1 MLAKTQGGG
10 RWLSWGRGRRRA
22 PALGFPPLPRPTAA
36 GPGLPPTRNLP
47 IKALQC
53 HSLTS
58 TPFLCTHRGG
68 DGRKD
73 AGGAHH
79 WRGGAKKKSYLLR
92 PKKNA
97 SQGVAGARRR
107 MLKKGWVGWVGESLE
122 AVAGRA
128 VWRGRGGGGGRRSGG
143 AAVGGGERL
152 DGGES
157 DADPLGE
164 GSPPSHSALSL
175 FPRVSHITPYRPP
188 QQPWPPTCPTSRS
201 PNSRSVILSESPP
214 HCARPTPQD
223 APSVFSLSLP
233 VRAPPCPRARC
244 PPPASPFSTLASRTG
259 APAVAHRA
267 RARHPGTRQG
277 RSLQRKHTHTLTP
290 PDLFFLIRR
299 RRLPSLTRMATAP
312 SPPRSWARSCGPW
325 ARTRRRRS
333 CR

>member
-1 MLAKTQGGG
+1 M
-10 RWLSWGRGRRRA
+10 SWGRGRRRA

-36 GPGLPPTRNLP
+36 GPGLPPTRDLP
-47 IKALQC
+47 RKALQC
-53 HSLTS
+53 RSLTS

-152 DGGES
+152 DGEVRERRRPARRGLP
-157 DADPLGE
+157 PL
-164 GSPPSHSALSL
+164 SLCALSFSSRL
-175 FPRVSHITPYRPP
+175 AHHPLPPPAVAMAANLSDEQVAEFKVRHLLREPPALHAPDPPR
-188 QQPWPPTCPTSRS
+188 
-201 PNSRSVILSESPP
+201 
-214 HCARPTPQD
+214 CALRF
-223 APSVFSLSLP
+223 FSLSS
-233 VRAPPCPRARC
+233 CPRAPMPSR
-244 PPPASPFSTLASRTG
+244 PVSASCLPFLHAG
-259 APAVAHRA
+259 LPHGRA
-267 RARHPGTRQG
+267 RGRPPRPRTPPGNPPGAFSPTQ
-277 RSLQRKHTHTLTP
+277 THTYTH
-290 PDLFFLIRR
+290 
-299 RRLPSLTRMATAP
+299 PS
-312 SPPRSWARSCGPW
+312 
-325 ARTRRRRS
+325 
-333 CR
+333 